1 MPSDLARLFPFSI
14 KTISTVWGQNA
25 AIPKLEAA
33 AESPLWADLF
43 QHTADSIHTFADVTE
58 ANVPFIDALEEN
70 ATQSDRTLDALLE
83 KNVAILEGLC
93 SDSELLSKV
102 QGLLEPTTLTKT
114 WTYS

>member
-1 MPSDLARLFPFSI
+1 MQRSPSS
-14 KTISTVWGQNA
+14 
-25 AIPKLEAA
+25 KLPR
-33 AESPLWADLF
+33 SLPSGADLF

-58 ANVPFIDALEEN
+58 ANVSFLDALEEK

-102 QGLLEPTTLTKT
+102 QGLLEPTTLMKP